1 MQLWDQRTRPQQVP
15 EAHGSHLPSLAFT
28 AGGVATGAGLT
39 QNFEGQGTEPLKP
52 ALEVG
57 TLRHRIWG
65 LGRKRH
71 TWELAT
77 AYRRSTSVG

>member
-1 MQLWDQRTRPQQVP
+1 M
-15 EAHGSHLPSLAFT
+15 
-28 AGGVATGAGLT
+28 ATGAGLT

-65 LGRKRH
+65 TREETPHLGTRH
-71 TWELAT
+71 SIQEEHEHEVKPMVPLVNIRQPEADN
-77 AYRRSTSVG
+77 SPSFQSP